1 MSSAKI
7 AISCSGPSSTRPAAT
22 NRPAN
27 GPFWSSV
34 TTCSTRGPGPSSPP
48 PSRARPPGPASPSGS
63 DRHSA
68 PEAFMGEDRTDPNP
82 LHRAAR
88 SPHRARPPGGSR
100 SGYRKVSSKSLAPD
114 QRSQTDPHILRPLTP
129 TFFLP
134 FVFPYVKP
142 IRPHLERAQGLSSQT
157 PVLALRLIH
166 RHLFRPSSPPIH
178 PSTLG

>member
-88 SPHRARPPGGSR
+88 SPRRARPPGGSR
-100 SGYRKVSSKSLAPD
+100 SGDR
-114 QRSQTDPHILRPLTP
+114 RSPRNRWPLTNEAR
-129 TFFLP
+129 
-134 FVFPYVKP
+134 P
-142 IRPHLERAQGLSSQT
+142 IRISSDPLHRHSFCLSSSLT
-157 PVLALRLIH
+157 
-166 RHLFRPSSPPIH
+166 SSPSDPILSVRRDFQAKPQSSPFASYTDISSAHPPH
-178 PSTLG
+178 PSTRLL